1 MSAKNHSNTLEPADP
16 RLIVQWARRYAKSRT
31 ISFLVQWVFIV
42 VMVAVIALTA
52 SFTIMANNAG
62 NMVQVYVSAA
72 LLMLAIIVLSWFSA
86 SSWGADLV
94 FRVTQWLYGQE
105 GYVSYAEELGLDRRQ
120 RWLMT
125 ALSGGL
131 VIYHLVGALLVIFRL
146 LPFDLLQPYSAAY
159 MVPFLIYMIW
169 VQKLGF
175 WAWFWPVLYGL
186 HAVLLAAGAPVSFP
200 GDLKVLDM
208 VVPVFGYGL
217 LAILIGHLY
226 SRYALYR
233 LRSLARSGLDA
244 DAPPE
249 EDGPE

>member
-1 MSAKNHSNTLEPADP
+1 MSNKNHAHTLEPGDP
-16 RLIVQWARRYAKSRT
+16 RLIVQWARRYARSRT

-42 VMVAVIALTA
+42 LMVAIIATTA
-52 SFTIMANNAG
+52 SLTIMANNAG

-72 LLMLAIIVLSWFSA
+72 LLVLAIVALSWFSA

-105 GYVSYAEELGLDRRQ
+105 GYVSYAEELGFDKRQ

-125 ALSGGL
+125 ALGGGL
-131 VIYHLVGALLVIFRL
+131 VIYHLAGALLVIVRV

-169 VQKLGF
+169 VQQLGF
-175 WAWFWPVLYGL
+175 WAWFWPVLYGF
-186 HAVLLAAGAPVSFP
+186 HAILLAAGAPVSFP
-200 GDLKVLDM
+200 GQYQVLDM

-226 SRYALYR
+226 SRYALHQ
-233 LRSLARSGLDA
+233 LRALARSGLDPN
-244 DAPPE
+244 APPE
-249 EDGPE
+249 EGAE